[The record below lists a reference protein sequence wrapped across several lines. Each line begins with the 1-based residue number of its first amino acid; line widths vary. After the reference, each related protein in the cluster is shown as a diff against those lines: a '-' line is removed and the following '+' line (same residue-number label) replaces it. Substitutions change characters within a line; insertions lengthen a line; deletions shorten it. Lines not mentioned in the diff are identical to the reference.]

1 MKILRFGL
9 LLIHT
14 GIIILLLGNF
24 LNIYIPPKIFPF
36 LNFLS
41 LAFPVLMALNLI
53 LIVIWILL
61 WKKRA
66 FLFIILSLFLI
77 KPTSRI
83 INYNKI
89 KKETPDL
96 KIITFNVHAAEFGKE
111 NIENFINKE
120 KPDIVLLQEA
130 GAITTNPYK
139 LENLKYQSISDI
151 VFFYSKYK
159 ILDQKEWIK
168 NANAYAK
175 SYDISIHGKTYRFI
189 NVYLQPFYLN
199 KSMVKPTENED
210 ENKNKF
216 RNLIKRMVPTF
227 QAHQEQISA
236 AREAIETSPY
246 PIIMTGDFNSV
257 PNSYEYYHL
266 GKNLKDVFEA
276 VGSGSATSFH
286 DYKFP
291 IRIDY
296 VFTSKEIKPIS
307 YKVDRSARL
316 SDHFPVIA
324 TFKLK

>member
-1 MKILRFGL
+1 MKIIRFAL
-9 LLIHT
+9 LLIHL
-14 GIIILLLGNF
+14 GLIVLLLGNF

-41 LAFPVLMALNLI
+41 LAFPVLMIMNL
-53 LIVIWILL
+53 LLILL
-61 WKKRA
+61 WILMWKIRA

-83 INYNKI
+83 VNYNKA
-89 KKETPDL
+89 KKAIPNL
-96 KIITFNVHAAEFGKE
+96 KVITFNVHGADFGRQ

-130 GAITTNPYK
+130 GTIKADPYK
-139 LENLKYQSISDI
+139 LENLKYSSISNVI
-151 VFFYSKYK
+151 FFYSKYK
-159 ILDQKEWIK
+159 IISQKTWIK
-168 NANAYAK
+168 NENAYAK
-175 SYDISIHGKTYRFI
+175 SYDIEINGKIYRFI
-189 NVYLQPFYLN
+189 NIYLQPFYLN
-199 KSMVKPTENED
+199 KAMVKPTENQV
-210 ENKNKF
+210 ENEHKF

-227 QAHQEQISA
+227 KAHQEQISL

-266 GKNLKDVFEA
+266 GENLQDAFEVA
-276 VGSGSATSFH
+276 GSGSATSFH

-296 VFTSKEIKPIS
+296 IFASKEIEPVS
-307 YKVDRSARL
+307 YKVDRSSKL